1 MSTLTFGDIGPYEK
15 TRPTES
21 AFDDVGPVNRL
32 LIVASRQSDLCGLK
46 VETHHLTWTG
56 GYSFFHRNLPLYSM
70 AGPDRSSGFYNFII
84 ASTAETAGNPVA
96 ADGAFVLRRLGP
108 ARCAQDP
115 GFDWRLPG
123 YEAIRQGL
131 GR

>member
-1 MSTLTFGDIGPYEK
+1 MRSLTFGDIGPYEK
-15 TRPTES
+15 TRAAES

-32 LIVASRQSDLCGLK
+32 LVVASRQPDLCGLR

-56 GYSFFHRNLPLYSM
+56 GYSFFHRNAPLYSM
-70 AGPDRSSGFYNFII
+70 AAPDRSSGFYNFII

-96 ADGAFVLRRLGP
+96 ADGSFVLRRLGLP
-108 ARCAQDP
+108 ACTPDP
-115 GFDWRLPG
+115 NFDWRLPG
-123 YEAIRQGL
+123 YEGIRQGL